1 MTNQESNYSLPSDA
15 AISIRTRLEN
25 FLKEYGLDEAGLSL
39 FKHIVGRTP
48 SHDVDFSFGH
58 LKLIMSRAIKS
69 DLNDSDCFKVINYFT
84 GGHSRLLDVVLTFID
99 PESGEPY
106 ILTKEEARL
115 MLFDGEFYHP
125 LVPDELVENC
135 KEHILVSYKPSDIT
149 TQVHHSM
156 NFSNGRTG

>member
-1 MTNQESNYSLPSDA
+1 MTNQESNNSLPSDA
-15 AISIRTRLEN
+15 AISIRTRLESY
-25 FLKEYGLDEAGLSL
+25 LKEYGLEEAGLNL

-48 SHDVDFSFGH
+48 SSDVDFSFGH

-99 PESGEPY
+99 PESGEPH
-106 ILTKEEARL
+106 ILTKEESKL

-125 LVPDELVENC
+125 HVPDELVKNC
-135 KEHILVSYKPSDIT
+135 KEYILVSYKPSDIS

-156 NFSNGRTG
+156 NLSSGESS